1 MSAMTADRAVDG
13 LRQHVVVIGADT
25 TSVRLV
31 EELTRGGEQVLV
43 LAHGVPDLDSA
54 TDITALGVPVRTV
67 HQVREDDL
75 RAAGVD
81 RAKSAVILGDNDV
94 LAVRMALMIEELAP
108 GLRIVI
114 EMTNPNLGGK
124 LTELI
129 GDCTLLSSAELAA
142 PVFVAAAL
150 ATADTQTFEIGGRM
164 VAAGPRARVG
174 GEELAVIGDS
184 QLSGIDAVLPP
195 QGGDI
200 VLGTELIPSRQ
211 SFARQSGVIGA
222 FARVFDRRARLVVAG
237 LVLLIVLSTVYF
249 HTGGSDWL
257 GSLYLA
263 LTASTATGDG
273 DLGRL
278 PLAFRFGAVVI
289 QLFGLVLSA
298 GITAV
303 IVDVLISARLAAIT
317 GGVRGKPR
325 HHVVVCGLGRIG
337 TSVAARLKAR
347 GVPVVAIER
356 REDAPGV
363 LRARQLKIPVIIAL
377 ASDAAAQDVA
387 GISRADA
394 VLAVTDDE
402 AVNLEIALVAK
413 NANPGVRV
421 VARLFDHDL
430 ANRVE
435 RRLQLGA
442 TRSVSMLTAP
452 AFAAA
457 ALGRRR
463 EVIFPIGRR
472 VLLFTEI
479 VVNPSSAAPGRM
491 LRELEEPGASR
502 ILAWARSTSTEWEW
516 GHSDHEVA
524 GNDRLAVVATRSGLA
539 RLLRATKSAAPASVP
554 AEDANL
560 WRGPSTSSGGVNA
573 G

>member
-1 MSAMTADRAVDG
+1 MEPPDDRGAPEN
-13 LRQHVVVIGADT
+13 HVIVIGADT
-25 TSVRLV
+25 TTVRLV
-31 EELTRGGEQVLV
+31 EELTRAGEQVLV
-43 LAHGVPDLDSA
+43 LAQASA
-54 TDITALGVPVRTV
+54 PVEVVADVTALGVTVVHAHPVR
-67 HQVREDDL
+67 DADL

-81 RAKSAVILGDNDV
+81 RAKSAVILGDDDV
-94 LAVRMALMIEELAP
+94 RAVRLALMLEELAP
-108 GLRIVI
+108 GLRLVI
-114 EMTNPNLGGK
+114 EMSNPQLGGK

-150 ATADTQTFEIGGRM
+150 ATADTQTFEIGGRF
-164 VAAGPRARVG
+164 VAAGPRGRVG
-174 GEELAVIGDS
+174 GTELAVIGDS
-184 QLSGIDAVLPP
+184 RLVGIDAVLPRS
-195 QGGDI
+195 GGDVI
-200 VLGTELIPSRQ
+200 LGTELIGRPESV
-211 SFARQSGVIGA
+211 ARQSGIVGA
-222 FARVFDRRARLVVAG
+222 VTRMFDRRARLVVTG
-237 LVLLIVLSTVYF
+237 LIILIVLSTLYF
-249 HTGGSDWL
+249 HFGGNGWL
-257 GSLYLA
+257 ASLYLA

-273 DLGRL
+273 DLGSL
-278 PLAFRFGAVVI
+278 PIPFRFGAVVI

-303 IVDVLISARLAAIT
+303 IVDALISARLAAIT

-337 TSVAARLKAR
+337 TSVAERLKAR
-347 GVPVVAIER
+347 GVPVVAIES

-363 LRARQLKIPVIIAL
+363 LRARQLKIPVIVAMAGD
-377 ASDAAAQDVA
+377 ASAQEIA
-387 GISRADA
+387 GIARADA

-413 NANPGVRV
+413 NVNPGVRV

-435 RRLQLGA
+435 RRLQLGP

-479 VVNPSSAAPGRM
+479 TVNPSSAAPGKM
-491 LRELEEPGASR
+491 IRELEEDGASK
-502 ILAWARSTSTEWEW
+502 ILAWAPHTGSSWEW
-516 GHSDHEVA
+516 GHADHELS
-524 GNDRLAVVATRSGLA
+524 GNDRLAVVATRAGLA
-539 RLLRATKSAAPASVP
+539 RLLRTTKSA
-554 AEDANL
+554 
-560 WRGPSTSSGGVNA
+560 SSRQPGQ
-573 G
+573 